1 MTTTAS
7 STGGPDGGSSSSRLS
22 SGRIS
27 QKQRAPSDGTDSS
40 SCGARE
46 PWISTNK
53 ILNSSLCGRRINSR
67 NPNFDYDETK
77 LLIALWGD
85 PVVQKTLITTHKKHP
100 VIAELARKMRD
111 HGYNRSTEEINTRI
125 KNLKCFY
132 NRIKKDMA
140 AGIINQTTWRH
151 YAEMDEI
158 ISRPVFGNA
167 HRMHLQQQ
175 QQQQTNQEHPLLRQN
190 VRKLSNNETD
200 QGDGAKE
207 ALPQFPVKLEVMSD
221 DDDDYEPTEIRAE
234 DLLTIDAKFPDD
246 SPTVPETERT
256 LHGVGNRN
264 GRNGKS
270 VANGKASSRKQ
281 AEDDDED
288 DDEDDEDDGGDEEEE
303 EEEEEE
309 DDDEGSDFDVENEF
323 NDGLDE
329 LLQKAQAT
337 KSTPGAGGTSVSK
350 TATQGAGTAKSAST
364 SGLVIE
370 TITSGNGT
378 TITATGASSTSI
390 PTTNTTGKISV
401 VPTNLLMKQPST
413 VASSMTAPIQI
424 YTQPTVSIAKGPT
437 GTATTMVASAG
448 GSGPVGTAPMKLL
461 LVNTVAKD
469 GTTQQILT
477 PASEATMPK
486 LIPAPVHH
494 HSKLPLTVGGGG
506 QSPIVTIPTVNVP
519 KQVGAAIKLVP
530 PPGARPAGSGGQSAG
545 FRTLL
550 TQLVAIQREN
560 LALNQERLKLE
571 KERLEFEKQFGGSL
585 VGMVRNM
592 STFFSGMLQHQRN
605 EQEQLK
611 QPVDKLGS
619 ESSIK
624 PVSEQVKTP
633 PVPKITDP
641 EGHETGLEVRE
652 ISSSSSTASSSV
664 TSTTKTPA
672 PDGGGRTEAKE
683 PTTVGTKRTQPSST
697 PPPLTPAPSVVKA
710 SSTSDVS
717 LPKKRRM
724 MTRNAAQHSQTNNAD
739 DPLKT
744 EIISDADDQ

>member
-1 MTTTAS
+1 MTTTSTSGAGTESAS
-7 STGGPDGGSSSSRLS
+7 IRLA

-40 SCGARE
+40 SCSTRE

-167 HRMHLQQQ
+167 HRLHMQQQTKQHQQQ
-175 QQQQTNQEHPLLRQN
+175 QQQQQDEMAQSSKEEN
-190 VRKLSNNETD
+190 D
-200 QGDGAKE
+200 QDDGAKE
-207 ALPQFPVKLEVMSD
+207 SLPQFPVKLEVMSD

-234 DLLTIDAKFPDD
+234 DLLTIDAKFPED
-246 SPTVPETERT
+246 SPAVPSQQRT
-256 LHGVGNRN
+256 LRGTRN
-264 GRNGKS
+264 GGIGSSGSKNGKS
-270 VANGKASSRKQ
+270 VTNGKRDRKQ
-281 AEDDDED
+281 TEEDDDEEED
-288 DDEDDEDDGGDEEEE
+288 EEDD

-329 LLQKAQAT
+329 LLQKAHAT
-337 KSTPGAGGTSVSK
+337 KTTSTPGGSK
-350 TATQGAGTAKSAST
+350 STNSSAAKPANT

-378 TITATGASSTSI
+378 TITATGGTSTSI
-390 PTTNTTGKISV
+390 PTTGKISV
-401 VPTNLLMKQPST
+401 VPTNLLMKQPSS
-413 VASSMTAPIQI
+413 VASSLTTPIQI
-424 YTQPTVSIAKGPT
+424 YTQPTVSIAKGVGT
-437 GTATTMVASAG
+437 GGTTMVATAG
-448 GSGPVGTAPMKLL
+448 KPGSGSGPAVGTGPMKLL

-477 PASEATMPK
+477 PASEATTTMPK

-494 HSKLPLTVGGGG
+494 SKIPLSVTG

-519 KQVGAAIKLVP
+519 KKVGEPVKQGTS
-530 PPGARPAGSGGQSAG
+530 GARSANGGQSAG

-550 TQLVAIQREN
+550 TQLVSIQREN
-560 LALNQERLKLE
+560 LALNQQRLALE

-592 STFFSGMLQHQRN
+592 STFFTGMLQHQRK
-605 EQEQLK
+605 ETQQLK
-611 QPVDKLGS
+611 ETQHEPQP
-619 ESSIK
+619 SSK
-624 PVSEQVKTP
+624 PVELQTKRTEDVKTP
-633 PVPKITDP
+633 PPIATDSCTVV
-641 EGHETGLEVRE
+641 EGRE
-652 ISSSSSTASSSV
+652 ISSSALSPSLPPSRVASP
-664 TSTTKTPA
+664 TSTTKAPA
-672 PDGGGRTEAKE
+672 TDSGNETKE
-683 PTTVGTKRTQPSST
+683 PTTGSKRSEPSSV
-697 PPPLTPAPSVVKA
+697 PPPLTPAPSSAKP

-724 MTRNAAQHSQTNNAD
+724 MTRNSAQHNQPTGSGTE

-744 EIISDADDQ
+744 EIISDADDP

>member
-1 MTTTAS
+1 MATTSAAS
-7 STGGPDGGSSSSRLS
+7 EGVSIRLS
-22 SGRIS
+22 GGRIS

-40 SCGARE
+40 SCSTRE

-53 ILNSSLCGRRINSR
+53 ILNSSLCGRRVNSR

-77 LLIALWGD
+77 LLISLWGD

-100 VIAELARKMRD
+100 VIAELAQKMRD
-111 HGYNRSTEEINTRI
+111 HGYNRSTEEIKTRI

-132 NRIKKDMA
+132 NHIKKDMA

-167 HRMHLQQQ
+167 HRLYM
-175 QQQQTNQEHPLLRQN
+175 QQQTKQQPQKQEQAAVPESSKYENDQDDDAKDPLP
-190 VRKLSNNETD
+190 E
-200 QGDGAKE
+200 
-207 ALPQFPVKLEVMSD
+207 FPVKLEVMS

-234 DLLTIDAKFPDD
+234 DLLTIDAKFPED
-246 SPTVPETERT
+246 SPTVTSQRT
-256 LHGVGNRN
+256 PRVNKNGGVGSSANS
-264 GRNGKS
+264 RNGKS
-270 VANGKASSRKQ
+270 VANGRNVRKQ
-281 AEDDDED
+281 PEDDDDEE
-288 DDEDDEDDGGDEEEE
+288 EDDEDD
-303 EEEEEE
+303 EEEE

-337 KSTPGAGGTSVSK
+337 KS
-350 TATQGAGTAKSAST
+350 KSASGGLASKAVGSAATKPANT

-390 PTTNTTGKISV
+390 PTTGKISV
-401 VPTNLLMKQPST
+401 VPTNLLMKQPSS
-413 VASSMTAPIQI
+413 VASSLTTPIQI
-424 YTQPTVSIAKGPT
+424 YTQPTVSIAKGVGT
-437 GTATTMVASAG
+437 GTTAMVATAG
-448 GSGPVGTAPMKLL
+448 TGTGTAPMKLL
-461 LVNTVAKD
+461 LVNTVGKD
-469 GTTQQILT
+469 GKTQQILT
-477 PASEATMPK
+477 PASEATATMPK

-494 HSKLPLTVGGGG
+494 SKIPLSVPG

-519 KQVGAAIKLVP
+519 KKVGEPIQLRTT
-530 PPGARPAGSGGQSAG
+530 GARTGGASGGQSAG

-560 LALNQERLKLE
+560 LALNQERLALE

-592 STFFSGMLQHQRN
+592 NTFFSGMLYQQRK
-605 EQEQLK
+605 EQQQQLK
-611 QPVDKLGS
+611 ETLHEPQPSNKSVEPQTKRTEG
-619 ESSIK
+619 
-624 PVSEQVKTP
+624 VKTP
-633 PVPKITDP
+633 TPPPPPPVPAVAA
-641 EGHETGLEVRE
+641 EGLSALEGRE
-652 ISSSSSTASSSV
+652 ITSSASSPSSASRV
-664 TSTTKTPA
+664 ASPTSTTKA
-672 PDGGGRTEAKE
+672 A
-683 PTTVGTKRTQPSST
+683 PTTDSGNETKERTTGTKRTEPSST
-697 PPPLTPAPSVVKA
+697 PPSLTPAPSIAKP

-717 LPKKRRM
+717 PLPKKRRM
-724 MTRNAAQHSQTNNAD
+724 MTRNSAQHTQSSASSATE

-744 EIISDADDQ
+744 EIISDADDP

>member
-1 MTTTAS
+1 MTSTSASTAGTEGAS
-7 STGGPDGGSSSSRLS
+7 IRLS
-22 SGRIS
+22 SGRLS
-27 QKQRAPSDGTDSS
+27 LKQRAPSDGTDSS
-40 SCGARE
+40 SCSTRE

-167 HRMHLQQQ
+167 HRLHLQQQ
-175 QQQQTNQEHPLLRQN
+175 TKQQHQQQQDAVAQSSKHEN
-190 VRKLSNNETD
+190 D
-200 QGDGAKE
+200 QDDGAKDP
-207 ALPQFPVKLEVMSD
+207 LPQFPVKLEVMSD
-221 DDDDYEPTEIRAE
+221 DDDEYEPTEIRAE
-234 DLLTIDAKFPDD
+234 DLLTIDAKFPED
-246 SPTVPETERT
+246 SPTVPSQRS
-256 LHGVGNRN
+256 LRRNRN
-264 GRNGKS
+264 GGAGSGSRAGKNVTNGR
-270 VANGKASSRKQ
+270 AGGNRKQ
-281 AEDDDED
+281 TEEDDDDDED
-288 DDEDDEDDGGDEEEE
+288 EDEE

-337 KSTPGAGGTSVSK
+337 KTTSGSGGTKSTSG
-350 TATQGAGTAKSAST
+350 ATGKPAST

-378 TITATGASSTSI
+378 TITATGTSSTSI
-390 PTTNTTGKISV
+390 PTTGKISV
-401 VPTNLLMKQPST
+401 VPTNLLMKQPSS
-413 VASSMTAPIQI
+413 VASSLATPIQI
-424 YTQPTVSIAKGPT
+424 YTQPTMSIAKGVGT
-437 GTATTMVASAG
+437 GTATMVATAG
-448 GSGPVGTAPMKLL
+448 TAGTGSGSGVGTAPMKLL

-477 PASEATMPK
+477 PASEATATMPK
-486 LIPAPVHH
+486 LIPAPIH
-494 HSKLPLTVGGGG
+494 HSKIPLSVTG

-519 KQVGAAIKLVP
+519 KKVGEPIKLGTT
-530 PPGARPAGSGGQSAG
+530 GARTANGGQSAG

-560 LALNQERLKLE
+560 LTLNKERLALE

-592 STFFSGMLQHQRN
+592 STFFTGMLQQQRK
-605 EQEQLK
+605 EQQQLK
-611 QPVDKLGS
+611 ETQHEPQPSNKAV
-619 ESSIK
+619 ESQIK
-624 PVSEQVKTP
+624 RAENAKTP
-633 PVPKITDP
+633 PLVATD
-641 EGHETGLEVRE
+641 GHAGLERRE
-652 ISSSSSTASSSV
+652 ISSSASSPSSASRV
-664 TSTTKTPA
+664 ASPTSTTKVPSADSGNET
-672 PDGGGRTEAKE
+672 KE
-683 PTTVGTKRTQPSST
+683 PITGSKRSAPSST
-697 PPPLTPAPSVVKA
+697 PPPLMPVPSSVKP

-724 MTRNAAQHSQTNNAD
+724 MTRNSAQHIQSTANGTE

-744 EIISDADDQ
+744 EVISDADDP

>member
-1 MTTTAS
+1 MTTTSAAS
-7 STGGPDGGSSSSRLS
+7 GGTEGVTIRLS

-40 SCGARE
+40 SCSTRE

-53 ILNSSLCGRRINSR
+53 ILNSSLCGRRVNSR

-167 HRMHLQQQ
+167 HRLHMQQQTKQQQ
-175 QQQQTNQEHPLLRQN
+175 QQQQDPESSKYEN
-190 VRKLSNNETD
+190 D
-200 QGDGAKE
+200 QDDGGKDT
-207 ALPQFPVKLEVMSD
+207 LPQFPVKLEVMS

-234 DLLTIDAKFPDD
+234 DLLTIDAKFPED
-246 SPTVPETERT
+246 SPAPPSLRSLRV
-256 LHGVGNRN
+256 NRN
-264 GRNGKS
+264 GGVGSSSTRNGKS
-270 VANGKASSRKQ
+270 VNGRGDRKQ
-281 AEDDDED
+281 PVEDDDEE
-288 DDEDDEDDGGDEEEE
+288 EDDEDE

-329 LLQKAQAT
+329 LLQKAQVT
-337 KSTPGAGGTSVSK
+337 KSTSVPGGSITKVTSSA
-350 TATQGAGTAKSAST
+350 ATKPANS

-390 PTTNTTGKISV
+390 PTTGKISV
-401 VPTNLLMKQPST
+401 VPTNLLMKQPSS
-413 VASSMTAPIQI
+413 VASSLATPIQI
-424 YTQPTVSIAKGPT
+424 YTQPTVSIAKSVGT
-437 GTATTMVASAG
+437 GATSMVATAG
-448 GSGPVGTAPMKLL
+448 TGSGSGVGTAPMKLL

-477 PASEATMPK
+477 PASESTATMPK

-494 HSKLPLTVGGGG
+494 SKIPLSVTG

-519 KQVGAAIKLVP
+519 KKVGEPIQLRTTSGRSAA
-530 PPGARPAGSGGQSAG
+530 GGQSAG

-560 LALNQERLKLE
+560 LDLNRERLALE

-592 STFFSGMLQHQRN
+592 STFFTGMLYQQRK
-605 EQEQLK
+605 EQQQLK
-611 QPVDKLGS
+611 ETHHESQPSNGS
-619 ESSIK
+619 IEPQTK
-624 PVSEQVKTP
+624 RTEGVKTP
-633 PVPKITDP
+633 PPAPPTATA
-641 EGHETGLEVRE
+641 EGLTALEGRE
-652 ISSSSSTASSSV
+652 ISSSASSPSSASRV
-664 TSTTKTPA
+664 ASPTSTTKAPA
-672 PDGGGRTEAKE
+672 TDSGNETKE
-683 PTTVGTKRTQPSST
+683 PAKDLKRPEPSSL
-697 PPPLTPAPSVVKA
+697 PPSLTPAPSSAKP

-724 MTRNAAQHSQTNNAD
+724 MTRNSAQHTQSAGTG
-739 DPLKT
+739 
-744 EIISDADDQ
+744 

>member
-1 MTTTAS
+1 MTTTAAAS
-7 STGGPDGGSSSSRLS
+7 SASGTADSGSGGRVSG
-22 SGRIS
+22 GRIS

-40 SCGARE
+40 SCSARE

-85 PVVQKTLITTHKKHP
+85 PLVQKTLITTHKKHP
-100 VIAELARKMRD
+100 VIAELARKMRE

-167 HRMHLQQQ
+167 HRLYLQQQ
-175 QQQQTNQEHPLLRQN
+175 QPEQPQEEPQPQQPN
-190 VRKLSNNETD
+190 VRELSKRD
-200 QGDGAKE
+200 ADPGDGAKD

-246 SPTVPETERT
+246 PPAAPAERT
-256 LHGVGNRN
+256 LRGAGSGAGNRN

-270 VANGKASSRKQ
+270 AANGKTSTRKQ
-281 AEDDDED
+281 PDEEEDEEEEEEDED
-288 DDEDDEDDGGDEEEE
+288 AEEEDEEEEE

-337 KSTPGAGGTSVSK
+337 KSSPGTGGTNAPKAPS
-350 TATQGAGTAKSAST
+350 QGSGTAKPAGT

-390 PTTNTTGKISV
+390 PTTTTTGKISV
-401 VPTNLLMKQPST
+401 VPTNLLMKQPVS
-413 VASSMTAPIQI
+413 VASSMTTPIQI

-437 GTATTMVASAG
+437 GTANTMVATAG
-448 GSGPVGTAPMKLL
+448 TAGPVGTAPMKLL

-494 HSKLPLTVGGGG
+494 HSKLPLTVGGG

-519 KQVGAAIKLVP
+519 KQVGAPIKLGP
-530 PPGARPAGSGGQSAG
+530 AGPRPAGQSAG

-560 LALNQERLKLE
+560 LALNQERLALE

-592 STFFSGMLQHQRN
+592 STFFTGMLQHQHK
-605 EQEQLK
+605 EQQQLK
-611 QPVDKLGS
+611 QQAQHATGDKSRAEPPMKPGS
-619 ESSIK
+619 ER
-624 PVSEQVKTP
+624 VKTP
-633 PVPKITDP
+633 PAAPIAADGT
-641 EGHETGLEVRE
+641 TASEVRE
-652 ISSSSSTASSSV
+652 ISSSSSSRRVASP
-664 TSTTKTPA
+664 TSTTKTHA
-672 PDGGGRTEAKE
+672 TEPKE
-683 PTTVGTKRTQPSST
+683 PTAATGTKRTEPAST
-697 PPPLTPAPSVVKA
+697 PPPLTPAPSSTKP

-717 LPKKRRM
+717 VPKKRRM
-724 MTRNAAQHSQTNNAD
+724 MTRNAAQHSQPE